1 MVINSN
7 ITAQIAANNLNNSHS
22 TLAASLQRLSSGS
35 KLVGIG
41 ADPGAMEMSTQFDAQ
56 IGRLNAAQSNVSNA
70 LSFAQTQDGYLS
82 QISTALDQMSQL
94 AIQAQDP
101 TKSSSDRSTY
111 GTQFSQLA
119 AFVNQASAKD
129 FNGVSLFSGSPLTV
143 TVDSDGSTLT
153 MPGVALNSA
162 VYVTATGSNVN
173 TASAAATA
181 LTNVEAA
188 LNQLSSDRA
197 TVGATETGLTY
208 AANQLSVTSQNISAA
223 DSNIKDTD
231 VATESVK
238 YAAANILMQ
247 ASTAMLAQANQIPQ
261 NVLKLL
267 Q

>member
-7 ITAQIAANNLNNSHS
+7 ISAQIAANNLNTSEAS
-22 TLAASLQRLSSGS
+22 LSASLQRLSSGS
-35 KLVGIG
+35 KLTGPE

-56 IGRLNAAQSNVSNA
+56 IGRLTAAQSNVSNA

-82 QISTALDQMSQL
+82 QISTALNQMSQL

-101 TKSSSDRSTY
+101 TKSASDRGTY

-119 AFVNQASAKD
+119 NFVNEAATKN
-129 FNGVSLFSGSPLTV
+129 FNGVSLFSGGALAV

-153 MPGVALNSA
+153 MAGVSLSSS
-162 VYVTATGSNVN
+162 VYSTATASNVN
-173 TASAAATA
+173 TAGAAATA

-188 LNQLSSDRA
+188 INQLSSDRA
-197 TVGATETGLTY
+197 TVGASETGLTY
-208 AANQLSVTSQNISAA
+208 AASQLSVTSENISAA
-223 DSNIKDTD
+223 DSAIKDDD
-231 VATESVK
+231 VATESTK
-238 YAAANILMQ
+238 YASANILMQ

-261 NVLKLL
+261 TVLKLL